1 MAWTSP
7 IFCRNAY
14 RMPIV
19 SVDDLQRRAET
30 VDCRSGSANGMIF
43 YPQSAPHSTH
53 LTAKANGRSSVPAT
67 QTPPRRRL
75 KPQQSVS
82 TTPVATWPR
91 AGTSCKTDVVYS
103 LMISFP
109 RFSPA

>member
-7 IFCRNAY
+7 ICRNAY
-14 RMPIV
+14 RMPII

-53 LTAKANGRSSVPAT
+53 LTAKANGCSSVPAT

-75 KPQQSVS
+75 IYQTAAERINDARRHLAESWNKLQD
-82 TTPVATWPR
+82 R
-91 AGTSCKTDVVYS
+91 RC
-103 LMISFP
+103 L
-109 RFSPA
+109 